1 MRHLTY
7 VILTFVLSAILTVA
21 ATSAA
26 LSSAFQ
32 RFGYEDWR
40 FLGLVN
46 VTSMVALVAGG
57 VTFFALF
64 RSQRAVKF
72 TDEVLHEL
80 FRVTWPTR
88 EETVRASVTVVVVT
102 AFTASMLALYDFIW
116 KNLADIFLFNPT
128 GI

>member
-7 VILTFVLSAILTVA
+7 VILTFVLTAILTVA

-32 RFGYEDWR
+32 RFGIEDTR
-40 FLGLVN
+40 MLDLVN
-46 VTSMVALVAGG
+46 ISSVLALLAGG
-57 VTFFALF
+57 LTFAALF

-102 AFTASMLALYDFIW
+102 AFTASMLAIYDFIW

>member
-7 VILTFVLSAILTVA
+7 VILTFVLTAILTVA
-21 ATSAA
+21 ASSAA

-32 RFGYEDWR
+32 RFGFEDTR
-40 FLGLVN
+40 VLGLVN
-46 VTSMVALVAGG
+46 ISSLMSLAAG
-57 VTFFALF
+57 VITFVILM
-64 RSQRAVKF
+64 RNQRAVKF

-102 AFTASMLALYDFIW
+102 AFTASMLAVYDFIW
-116 KNLADIFLFNPT
+116 KNLADLVLLNE
-128 GI
+128 G